1 MFAQCDEHWT
11 DRHTQEFSPTSSRY
25 IDVHRSPQRNHQIFA
40 FRWKSNMIINLLSI
54 HRYASS
60 IQRPLHPRY
69 SLYAKPVNLVCDFE
83 WKIFR
88 IMFSFVSFVFCSLEY
103 SLYFIAVFVRYRT
116 ILSFIDWFWL
126 YFHLYLLFL
135 LINELVGFENTQKY
149 WFTIFIFS
157 FCYHLELFYIENL
170 STNLSIKMT
179 HFSILFCLNQRLSK
193 YSNQNGTIRN
203 SFPDRTN
210 EQTNRQASET
220 DTDQHILLSLSL
232 ITVRPPSAP
241 TF

>member
-126 YFHLYLLFL
+126 HLQNIL
-135 LINELVGFENTQKY
+135 FENAEKF
-149 WFTIFIFS
+149 WLRFL
-157 FCYHLELFYIENL
+157 FCNRLESFYIENV
-170 STNLSIKMT
+170 STNLSMKIT
-179 HFSILFCLNQRLSK
+179 YFSILFCLTLRLSK